1 MGVAKFI
8 ANDPYAP
15 KATNAELDDL
25 LSRMDGVLD
34 WAINPDEEVAVEYD
48 NDRITDEMIEAGLS
62 GTGLVLKH
70 ISDEPDFE
78 ENVVRELLNE
88 EEGQDKGV
96 HRQ

>member
-8 ANDPYAP
+8 ANDPFAP
-15 KATNAELDDL
+15 KATKDELDEL

-34 WAINPDEEVAVEYD
+34 WAVNPDDEVAVEYD

-78 ENVVRELLNE
+78 ENAVREMLNE
-88 EEGQDKGV
+88 EENQGKEIHQ
-96 HRQ
+96 R